1 MLVIKDQYLQ
11 ILQIFIIY
19 WVCWWLQIN
28 ICKYCKYSNCSW
40 WLLVIY
46 LCCWL
51 HSDFAEVGTG
61 WAVGFFIWKLAQY
74 CHSGA
79 PVKSSI
85 WKQFSKSFG
94 MKKLWRGKVY
104 LLQTLPVWFP
114 FKINTTN
121 LQKKWIMKIC
131 RSPSIWI
138 LRDVMINIL
147 WLRILGSQ
155 PHFMRNIPGL
165 STLRNQLK
173 YNSRSS
179 ENRQQDGGNTKG
191 CERQSER
198 G

>member
-1 MLVIKDQYLQ
+1 MTCGHLPPVLVAL
-11 ILQIFIIY
+11 
-19 WVCWWLQIN
+19 WL
-28 ICKYCKYSNCSW
+28 CRS
-40 WLLVIY
+40 
-46 LCCWL
+46 
-51 HSDFAEVGTG
+51 
-61 WAVGFFIWKLAQY
+61 FFIWKLAQY

-121 LQKKWIMKIC
+121 LRKKWSIKRC

-138 LRDVMINIL
+138 LGDVMIL

-155 PHFMRNIPGL
+155 PHFMRNIQGL
-165 STLRNQLK
+165 STLRNQLTYK
-173 YNSRSS
+173 SRSS
-179 ENRQQDGGNTKG
+179 ENLLSIDSKMGGNTKG
-191 CERQSER
+191 CKRQSER